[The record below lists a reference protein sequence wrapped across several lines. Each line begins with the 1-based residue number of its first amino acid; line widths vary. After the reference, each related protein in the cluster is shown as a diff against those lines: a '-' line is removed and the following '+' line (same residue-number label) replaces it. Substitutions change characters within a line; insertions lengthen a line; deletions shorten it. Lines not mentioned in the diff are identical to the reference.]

1 MNVWLTRVVPDPRH
15 RAAAYDLGG
24 AGSAVNLHR
33 RLMSLF
39 PDGIGSDARAK
50 LGVLFRAE
58 DTPTGTHL
66 LLQSTYQPDVGR
78 LPDGYG
84 TAVSRP
90 LDPLL
95 DALRPGLAI
104 RYRCVASPVRKPGAT
119 TRAAYGL
126 PAVIALS
133 GAAADEWWAR
143 QAEACGLRTLTLTSQ
158 QLDGIRGQRGK
169 SGAAAK
175 QRISHNRTRFDG
187 TALITDAELL
197 RTKLVEG
204 IGRAKA
210 YGCGLLSIAP
220 ARTPG

>member
-1 MNVWLTRVVPDPRH
+1 MNVWLTRVVPDPRNKD
-15 RAAAYDLGG
+15 AAFDLAGT
-24 AGSAVNLHR
+24 GSAVNLHR
-33 RLMSLF
+33 RLMSMF

-58 DTPTGTHL
+58 DTPTGTHI
-66 LLQSTYQPDVGR
+66 LLQSTYQPDIAR

-84 TAVSRP
+84 TALSRP

-95 DALRPGLAI
+95 DALRPDLAV

-126 PAVIALS
+126 PAVVALS

-143 QAEACGLRTLTLTSQ
+143 QSESCGLRVLDLTSQ
-158 QLDGIRGQRGK
+158 PLDTIRGTRGRR
-169 SGAAAK
+169 GAAAK
-175 QRISHNRTRFDG
+175 ERISHNRTRFVG
-187 TALITDAELL
+187 RAIITDPELL
-197 RTKLVEG
+197 RTKIVEG

>member
-1 MNVWLTRVVPDPRH
+1 MNVWLTRVIPDLRNH
-15 RAAAYDLGG
+15 AAAFDLAG

-50 LGVLFRAE
+50 LGILFRAE

-66 LLQSTYQPDVGR
+66 LLQSTYQPDLGR

-95 DALRPGLAI
+95 DALRSGLAV

-119 TRAAYGL
+119 TRAAYRL
-126 PAVIALS
+126 PPVLALN

-143 QAEACGLRTLTLTSQ
+143 QSDACGLRVLDLTSHP
-158 QLDGIRGQRGK
+158 LDTIRGQRGK
-169 SGAAAK
+169 SGPAAK

-187 TALITDAELL
+187 TALITDPELL
-197 RTKLVEG
+197 RTKIVEG

>member
-1 MNVWLTRVVPDPRH
+1 VNVWLTRVIPDPRNH
-15 RAAAYDLGG
+15 AAAFDLAG

-39 PDGIGSDARAK
+39 PDGNGSDARAK
-50 LGVLFRAE
+50 LGILFRAE
-58 DTPTGTHL
+58 DTPIGTHL
-66 LLQSTYQPDVGR
+66 LLQSTYQPDLGR

-95 DALRPGLAI
+95 DALRPGLAV

-119 TRAAYGL
+119 TRAAYRL
-126 PAVIALS
+126 PPVLALS

-143 QAEACGLRTLTLTSQ
+143 QSDACGLRVLDLTSQ
-158 QLDGIRGQRGK
+158 PLDTIRGQRGK
-169 SGAAAK
+169 SGPAAK

-187 TALITDAELL
+187 TALITDPELL
-197 RTKLVEG
+197 RTKIVEG